1 MGSDI
6 VIATAGHVDHGKSSL
21 VKALTGYDPDRLPEE
36 KNRGLTIDI
45 GFGHISSSNQRISF
59 VDLPGH
65 ENYVK
70 NMIAG
75 VTGADGAILCI
86 DINEGIMPQT
96 LEHTNILKLIDIKE
110 LIVAL
115 TKSAGMGENKKHE
128 IEKKVS
134 SFLKSYNFELVKIV
148 FTDISMPETI
158 ENIRKLILDFGRRFS
173 SVKENLPFMLRVDR
187 VFNKKGFGTV
197 VTGTTVFGKISTGD
211 SVQIFPGGE
220 IVKIRNINIHG
231 KSANLAKAHQRTAL
245 NLVAVSSTTLKR
257 GAVIAKTS
265 QYKEFT
271 TFLGE
276 ISLFENSQHISL
288 KSDKIYHIYIGTDH
302 NDAKITL
309 LGRKTMK
316 NNERCF
322 CKIRFEN
329 SLKYP
334 GFPGDIFL
342 LRGGYPLTTIG
353 GGRLITPDLKFNNK
367 LNLEIL
373 ECSKKSV
380 ESALSK
386 TLEFSPYL
394 KFESMHQYFSM
405 DLQNALT
412 NMKILKF
419 GDFLLKYETVLNW
432 TKKIKSS
439 LEISRCVSLS
449 KIVPLELL
457 KNDSFF
463 TYFKEHFFG
472 IFSKDAFQMSIFE
485 ISKRGLSGFEILGIN
500 ILEKMENDTS
510 LSNASVIS
518 REMAISDKEAE
529 KCIKFLENREMVKK
543 IDANNYISNR
553 KYKKFIEDAKILAAA
568 DGYVDIS
575 NVRKIMDAP
584 RKIVIPLMDCLDKL
598 NIFFV
603 RDRKRYLKD

>member
-21 VKALTGYDPDRLPEE
+21 IKALTGVDPDRLPEE

-45 GFGHISSSNQRISF
+45 GFGHITSGGHIISF

-75 VTGADGAILCI
+75 ATGADGAILCI
-86 DINEGIMPQT
+86 DINEGVMPQT
-96 LEHTNILKLIDIKE
+96 IEHTNILKLIGIKE
-110 LIVAL
+110 IIVAI
-115 TKSAGMGENKKHE
+115 TKSAGVDESKKDE
-128 IEKKVS
+128 FEKGVL
-134 SFLKSYNFELVKIV
+134 SFLKKYAFDSVKVV
-148 FTDISMPETI
+148 FTDIYLQDTI
-158 ENIRKLILDFGRRFS
+158 KKIRRLILDFGRRFS

-265 QYKEFT
+265 HYKEFT

-276 ISLFENSQHISL
+276 ISLFENRQHISL

-322 CKIRFEN
+322 CKIHFEN
-329 SLKYP
+329 SLKYA

-463 TYFKEHFFG
+463 IYFKEHFFG
-472 IFSKDAFQMSIFE
+472 IFSKDAFQMSKFE
-485 ISKRGLSGFEILGIN
+485 ISKRELSGFEILGIN

-603 RDRKRYLKD
+603 RDQKRYLKD

>member
-21 VKALTGYDPDRLPEE
+21 LRALTGHDPDRLPEE

-45 GFGHISSSNQRISF
+45 GFGHISSNNQRISF

-86 DINEGIMPQT
+86 DINEGVMPQT
-96 LEHTNILKLIDIKE
+96 IEHTNILKFIGIKE
-110 LIVAL
+110 IIVAI
-115 TKSAGMGENKKHE
+115 TKSAGKGEDKKHE

-134 SFLKSYNFELVKIV
+134 SFLKSYNFESVTIV
-148 FTDISMPETI
+148 FTDVSLPETI
-158 ENIRKLILDFGRRFS
+158 GNIRNLILDFGLRFS
-173 SVKENLPFMLRVDR
+173 SEKEKFPFMMRVDR
-187 VFNKKGFGTV
+187 VFNKKGFGTI
-197 VTGTTVFGKISTGD
+197 VTGTTIFGKISTGE

-220 IVKIRNINIHG
+220 IVKVRKINIHG
-231 KSANLAKAHQRTAL
+231 KSANLSKAHQRTAL
-245 NLVAVSSTTLKR
+245 NLVGGASNTLKR
-257 GAVIAKTS
+257 GAVIAKP
-265 QYKEFT
+265 YLYNEFT
-271 TFLGE
+271 NFLGE
-276 ISLFENSQHISL
+276 ISLFENSQHLSL
-288 KSDKIYHIYIGTDH
+288 KSDKIYHLYIGTDH
-302 NDAKITL
+302 KDAKITL
-309 LGRKTMK
+309 LGRKTIK

-342 LRGGYPLTTIG
+342 LRGGSPITTIG

-373 ECSKKSV
+373 ECYKKSV

-386 TLEFSPYL
+386 ALEFSPYL
-394 KFESMHQYFSM
+394 KFEWMYQYFSM
-405 DLQNALT
+405 DLKNVIT

-419 GDFLLKYETVLNW
+419 GDFLLKHETVLNW

-439 LEISRCVSLS
+439 LEISGSVSLS
-449 KIVPLELL
+449 KIVPMELL
-457 KNDSFF
+457 ENDSFF
-463 TYFKEHFFG
+463 NYFKDNFLG
-472 IFSKDAFQMSIFE
+472 IFSKDVFQMSKFE
-485 ISKRGLSGFEILGIN
+485 ISKRELSGFEILGMN
-500 ILEKMENDTS
+500 ILERMENDTS

-518 REMAISDKEAE
+518 REISVPEKEAE
-529 KCIKFLENREMVKK
+529 KCMRYLENREMIKR
-543 IDANNYISNR
+543 IDDKNYITTR
-553 KYKKFIEDAKILAAA
+553 KYKKFFEDAKILAAA

-603 RDRKRYLKD
+603 RDQKRYLKD

>member
-1 MGSDI
+1 MGSDV

-21 VKALTGYDPDRLPEE
+21 IKALTGVDPDRLPEE

-45 GFGHISSSNQRISF
+45 GFGQITSGGHIISF

-75 VTGADGAILCI
+75 ATGADGAILCI
-86 DINEGIMPQT
+86 DINEGVMPQT
-96 LEHTNILKLIDIKE
+96 IEHTNILKLIGIKE
-110 LIVAL
+110 IIVAI
-115 TKSAGMGENKKHE
+115 TKSAGVDESKKDE
-128 IEKKVS
+128 FEKGVL
-134 SFLKSYNFELVKIV
+134 SFLKKYAFDSVKVV
-148 FTDISMPETI
+148 FTDIYLQDTI
-158 ENIRKLILDFGRRFS
+158 EKIRKLILDFGRRFS
-173 SVKENLPFMLRVDR
+173 SVKENFPFMLRVDR

-245 NLVAVSSTTLKR
+245 NLVPVSSTTLKR
-257 GAVIAKTS
+257 GAVIAKPFH
-265 QYKEFT
+265 YKDFT

-276 ISLFENSQHISL
+276 ITLFENSQHLSL
-288 KSDKIYHIYIGTDH
+288 KSDKIYHLYIGTDH
-302 NDAKITL
+302 KDAKITL
-309 LGRKTMK
+309 LGRKTIK

-342 LRGGYPLTTIG
+342 LRGGSPLTTIG

-386 TLEFSPYL
+386 ALEFSPYL
-394 KFESMHQYFSM
+394 KFEWMYQYFSM
-405 DLQNALT
+405 DLQNVLT
-412 NMKILKF
+412 NMNILKF

-439 LEISRCVSLS
+439 LEISRSVSLS
-449 KIVPLELL
+449 KIVPMELL
-457 KNDSFF
+457 ENDSFF
-463 TYFKEHFFG
+463 NYFKEHFFG
-472 IFSKDAFQMSIFE
+472 IFSKDTFQMSKFE
-485 ISKRGLSGFEILGIN
+485 ISKRELSSFEILGMN

-510 LSNASVIS
+510 LSNAFVIS
-518 REMAISDKEAE
+518 REMAISEKEAE

-543 IDANNYISNR
+543 IDANNYISTQ

-575 NVRKIMDAP
+575 NVRKIIDAP

-603 RDRKRYLKD
+603 RDRKRYLKE